1 MVALSQTLPLAV
13 ALLALGPQ
21 ARADGPAPL
30 CTADAAAR
38 AAARAP
44 CLGVPVRRVRL
55 VGCPT
60 SVCLSDERR
69 QRLRSLTDFLGTT
82 LDAEALD
89 RGLERLRETGYF
101 HDVYASCRAAEDGV
115 EVALHG
121 CANHFVDHV
130 EIEGQRALHASE
142 VRKRVFLR
150 PGSILNASPD
160 HPDDDETV
168 RRQKRSLE
176 RLYQRE
182 GIPLARE
189 PEIALRATSA
199 TTVAVRITLHE
210 GHRRRIRAIRAT
222 HVQAVPPA
230 KQRPLRCPVVPPATI
245 EEVLGARVGD
255 IITDRRQRR
264 MEHALESWFR
274 SIGFVSPD
282 ARVTAEGDP
291 LVLRAE
297 VHTDACWQLR
307 VWQREAAEVEA
318 ARAEPSFRFR
328 DPVGDKPT
336 PGASAPFHL
345 ADFERYRALLPFAE
359 SGVFDRQEAGRGIG
373 ALLQRLE
380 TAGFLLAD
388 VAMEYRPLE
397 PHPPGQPVLGMI
409 DYYITRNYERRI
421 QAILMPGHRAVSAD
435 TLRDLMTTHAYNFL
449 DATGHLV
456 VAQLFADLKSVRDY
470 YRDRGFYAF
479 RFLLGGS
486 PKDVRPRRERHDR
499 GAWQVWTYRFRD
511 RGFRVRKRRSELG
524 VYLEIPLE
532 EGPRARVSTLEI
544 VRADPGGGP
553 TLLPY
558 DEARAR
564 MTLAPGGPFG
574 PHYLKADVRALTR
587 WYQDRGYHG
596 ARVEVTCALPG
607 GGPCDPSDVRAPRVA
622 LTFHVYE
629 GSRVTVGEIF
639 WRGAFR
645 TDPHVLLRDLPEPGA
660 PYSRS
665 AVVEATRKLRNLG
678 IFNAVRVDP
687 IGLDETPPRAR
698 VALVATVEET
708 PARFLDLAAGF
719 RNIHRA
725 NLGTV
730 PPLVGSLIGQ
740 SVAAS
745 DRSTLGHAHALNLT
759 IPDVLLVAESEY
771 VDSNA
776 FGRGEEFRA
785 PLEYG
790 FSTRTPLRLL
800 RLTPSYTFPRFL
812 DTSLRLDLSAR
823 AVFEDRVTYVKDFQE
838 FSAATTTSFP
848 VLPKMIVSAQVE
860 AGAVRYQEPDAEA
873 HLPFWESPAAL
884 PNETSAEACARTG
897 SCYDGFVRASLRW
910 RWDQQDNPLHP
921 SRGFALGT
929 SLSVIRS
936 TELDG
941 GQTTF
946 RDFVKWETSARFAQR
961 LPFGMIVAGMLHY
974 GGSDANE
981 QHPLP
986 TKDRFT
992 LGGNNGMR
1000 GFADDA
1006 VGRYD
1011 RTGHL
1016 LKPPEGSRLD
1026 AGGNVVVNASLEFRV
1041 PILESAGLWL
1051 GLFTD
1056 MGALAATHA
1065 ELYPNSLRAS
1075 VGVGLRY
1082 LLGDQIPFRLDW
1094 GLVVGPRCA
1103 RYWLDDA
1110 ARPED
1115 RYRCRTAEDP
1125 SALHFGFLYPF

>member
-1 MVALSQTLPLAV
+1 MALRAPPLSLV
-13 ALLALGPQ
+13 LALLALAPA
-21 ARADGPAPL
+21 ARAAGTAPL
-30 CTADAAAR
+30 CRADDATR

-44 CLGVPVRRVRL
+44 CLRVPVRRVRL
-55 VGCPT
+55 VDCPA
-60 SVCLSDERR
+60 SVCVDQERR
-69 QRLRSLTDFLGTT
+69 QRLASLTDFLGAT
-82 LDAEALD
+82 LTAETLD

-121 CANHFVDHV
+121 CPNHFVDRV
-130 EIEGQRALHASE
+130 DIEGQSALHASE

-160 HPDDDETV
+160 HPEDDETV
-168 RRQKRSLE
+168 QRQKRSLK

-189 PEIALRATSA
+189 PEITLHATSP
-199 TTVAVRITLHE
+199 TTVSVRITLHE
-210 GHRRRIRAIRAT
+210 GHRRRIRAIRAR
-222 HVQAVPPA
+222 HVQAIPPA
-230 KQRPLRCPVVPPATI
+230 EQRPLRCPVVPPKTI
-245 EEVLGARVGD
+245 EDVLGAQVGD
-255 IITDRRQRR
+255 IITDRRRR
-264 MEHALESWFR
+264 QMERALEAWFR
-274 SIGFVSPD
+274 SIGFVSPR
-282 ARVTAEGDP
+282 AHVTAQGEP

-297 VHTDACWQLR
+297 VRTDTCWQLR
-307 VWQREAAEVEA
+307 VWEREAAEAEA

-328 DPVGDKPT
+328 DPVGDDPT
-336 PGASAPFHL
+336 PGASAPFQL
-345 ADFERYRALLPFAE
+345 GAFERYRALLPFAE
-359 SGVFDRQEAGRGIG
+359 SGVFDRQEAARGIDTILG
-373 ALLQRLE
+373 QLE

-388 VAMEYRPLE
+388 VSMEYRTLDPR
-397 PHPPGQPVLGMI
+397 PPTEPVLGTI
-409 DYYITRNYERRI
+409 DYYVTRNYERRI
-421 QAILMPGHRAVSAD
+421 QAILMPGRRAVSAD
-435 TLRDLMTTHAYNFL
+435 ALRALMKTRTYDFL

-456 VAQLFADLKSVRDY
+456 VAQLFADLKAVRDY
-470 YRDRGFYAF
+470 YRERGFYAF
-479 RFLLGGS
+479 RYLLQGNA
-486 PKDVRPRRERHDR
+486 KDVRPWRAREDA

-532 EGPRARVSTLEI
+532 EGPRTRVSTLEI

-564 MTLAPGGPFG
+564 MTLAPGRPFG
-574 PHYLKADVRALTR
+574 TYFLQRDVRALTR
-587 WYQDRGYHG
+587 WYHDRGYHS
-596 ARVEVTCALPG
+596 ARVEVTCALPDG
-607 GGPCDPSDVRAPRVA
+607 APCDPAHVRAPRVA
-622 LTFHVYE
+622 LTLHVHE
-629 GSRVTVGEIF
+629 GSRVTVGEVF

-645 TDPHVLLRDLPEPGA
+645 TSPHVLLRDLPPAGA
-660 PYSRS
+660 PYSRA
-665 AVVEATRKLRNLG
+665 AVAEATRRLRNLG
-678 IFNAVRVDP
+678 IFNAVRVDT
-687 IGLDETPPRAR
+687 IGLDETPPRDR
-698 VALVATVEET
+698 VALVITVEEA

-719 RNIHRA
+719 RNIRRA

-730 PPLVGSLIGQ
+730 PPLVGSLIGH
-740 SVAAS
+740 SVAAA
-745 DRSTLGHAHALNLT
+745 DRSTLGYAHALNLT

-790 FSTRTPLRLL
+790 FSSRTPLRLL
-800 RLTPSYTFPRFL
+800 RLTPRYTFPRFL
-812 DTSLRLDLSAR
+812 DTDLRLELSAR
-823 AVFEDRVTYVKDFQE
+823 AVFEDRVTYIKDFQE
-838 FSAATTTSFP
+838 FSAGTTTTFP
-848 VLPKMIVSAQVE
+848 ILPKMIVAAQVE
-860 AGAVRYQEPDAEA
+860 AGAVRYQEPDAEE
-873 HLPFWESPAAL
+873 HLPFWENPKAL
-884 PNETSAEACARTG
+884 AGESSAEACVRTG

-946 RDFVKWETSARFAQR
+946 RDFVKWEASARFAQR
-961 LPFGMIVAGMLHY
+961 LPFGMIIAGMLHY
-974 GGSDANE
+974 GGSDASE
-981 QHPLP
+981 EHPLP
-986 TKDRFT
+986 TKDRYT

-1011 RTGHL
+1011 HAGQL
-1016 LKPPEGSRLD
+1016 FKPPEGSRLD
-1026 AGGNVVVNASLEFRV
+1026 AGGNVVVNGSLEFRV
-1041 PILESAGLWL
+1041 PLLESAGLWL

-1065 ELYPNSLRAS
+1065 ELYPASVRAS
-1075 VGVGLRY
+1075 VGLGLRY

-1094 GLVVGPRCA
+1094 GVVIGPRCA

-1115 RYRCRTAEDP
+1115 RYACRAMEDP
-1125 SALHFGFLYPF
+1125 STLHFGFLYPF